1 MCLRNAQYMP
11 KKEIGMT
18 LELSKVSFASD
29 YMEGA
34 HPAVLQRLF
43 ETNLEKTAGYGCDEY
58 SESARSKIRKACA
71 APDAD
76 VFFLVGGTQ
85 TNATV
90 IDALLRPY
98 QGVIAARTGHI
109 SVHEAG
115 AVESGGHKV
124 LVLEPEDPTDG
135 KLSAAQVAAFID
147 GFWQDENH
155 DHMVMP
161 GMVYISQP
169 TEYGTLYSLEELTAL
184 SRVCRKA
191 GIPLYIDGARLAYA
205 LACRSNDVTLPDIA
219 RLCDAFYIGGTKC
232 GALFGEAVVFPK
244 HDTVPH
250 FFTIV
255 KQHGALVAKGR
266 ITGLQFD
273 TLFTDGLYDEIGRSA
288 ISAADRIRAAL
299 DEKGYRQAFPAPTNQ
314 IFLLLEKEKA
324 AELQEKIEFSFW
336 ENCGEGQV
344 VLRICTSWAT
354 TPEEVEQLIG
364 ML

>member
-1 MCLRNAQYMP
+1 
-11 KKEIGMT
+11 MT

-34 HPAVLQRLF
+34 HPVILQRLF

-71 APDAD
+71 APAAD
-76 VFFLVGGTQ
+76 IFFLVGGTQ

-90 IDALLRPY
+90 IDAMLRPY

-124 LVLEPEDPTDG
+124 LELEPENPVDG
-135 KLSAAQVAAFID
+135 KLSAAQVAACLD

-191 GIPLYIDGARLAYA
+191 GIPLYMDGARLAYA
-205 LACRSNDVTLPDIA
+205 LAFVMPSISEAQNAVRCSVRQSCSRSTTPFPTSLPSSNSTA
-219 RLCDAFYIGGTKC
+219 RLLPREGSPAFSSTHSLQTVCIMRSDA
-232 GALFGEAVVFPK
+232 A
-244 HDTVPH
+244 
-250 FFTIV
+250 
-255 KQHGALVAKGR
+255 
-266 ITGLQFD
+266 
-273 TLFTDGLYDEIGRSA
+273 RS
-288 ISAADRIRAAL
+288 
-299 DEKGYRQAFPAPTNQ
+299 
-314 IFLLLEKEKA
+314 
-324 AELQEKIEFSFW
+324 
-336 ENCGEGQV
+336 
-344 VLRICTSWAT
+344 
-354 TPEEVEQLIG
+354 
-364 ML
+364 